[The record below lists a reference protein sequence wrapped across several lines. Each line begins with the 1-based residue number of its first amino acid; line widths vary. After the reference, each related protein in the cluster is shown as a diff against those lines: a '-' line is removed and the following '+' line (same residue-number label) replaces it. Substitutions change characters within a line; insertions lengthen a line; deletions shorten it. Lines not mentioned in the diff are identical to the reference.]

1 MPEDPRQ
8 YFRVQHSP
16 FATGKNRSSSAPVCA
31 DETLS
36 RKHLDRFANGVS
48 AYLELVAQFL
58 LGWKCILRLIYIA
71 HDSLTDNRHEVLH
84 AAACDAIVFCLI
96 CFGCGLTSGA
106 SHRFF
111 HYGIICGLNSDEKAN
126 PRAAPS

>member
-1 MPEDPRQ
+1 MPENPRQ
-8 YFRVQHSP
+8 YFRVHHSP
-16 FATGKNRSSSAPVCA
+16 FATGKNGSSSAPVCA

-71 HDSLTDNRHEVLH
+71 HDSLTDNWYEVPH
-84 AAACDAIVFCLI
+84 AAACDAFVFCLD
-96 CFGCGLTSGA
+96 CFGFGPTSGA
-106 SHRFF
+106 SHGFV
-111 HYGIICGLNSDEKAN
+111 HYGIICGLKSDEKAN
-126 PRAAPS
+126 SRAAP